1 MKFLLLLGI
10 LGVVSPETGTGGNA
24 AAVSPVAVNHTYEV
38 RVRLNGKVSTT
49 QVQASDA
56 GQAKKL
62 VQAQFGP
69 SVTVLSVKK
78 VD

>member
-1 MKFLLLLGI
+1 MIQVWILSVVIGLG
-10 LGVVSPETGTGGNA
+10 LTPSALA
-24 AAVSPVAVNHTYEV
+24 ATDPAVVAVQHTYEA
-38 RVRLNGKVSTT
+38 RIRFQGKVSTT
-49 QVQASDA
+49 QVKASDA

>member
-10 LGVVSPETGTGGNA
+10 LGVVSHEIGTGGNA
-24 AAVSPVAVNHTYEV
+24 AAVGDVAINHTY
-38 RVRLNGKVSTT
+38 
-49 QVQASDA
+49 DA